1 MSSSP
6 EVEAKPDRVTFL
18 HVNDIYE
25 TEKLDG
31 IGGLA
36 HLGTLIKRRR
46 ARLQGRGH
54 DVVVVVSG
62 DFLSASEKALMFQGQ
77 HMTELFAE
85 WGVDYVG
92 VGNHE
97 FDFGAPVLLQR
108 ASETPFPWLG
118 ANLVR
123 SDDKTHLMP
132 PYHHDP
138 ENPSSASSSQ
148 VHLRRLASGRVLA
161 LFGLCTPETPN
172 ISYPGDEVLFDDP
185 ERVAKACLEEVAA
198 LETQVDAV
206 VAVTHLR
213 QAHDRQLAHRL
224 PGIHL
229 FLGGHDHDPHTEMVG
244 KSLLHKSGQNGEW
257 LGEITLSFWPG
268 GVKAFE
274 WKMLLNGP
282 GIAPDP
288 ASLAVL
294 AKYIHPAD
302 ELPATR
308 LAKLRGPLPLV
319 SQSGLCRTKETT
331 MGNLVSSAL
340 ASFWDAA
347 PIAAINGGYIRGN
360 RVYLPGDTFTTADLS
375 REFPFPCSTIK
386 ISLTGAALQD
396 LVEQQLALLPD
407 SSGSFGHFHGL
418 KRHYAPDALPMSRV
432 RRITVLTPDG
442 WVDLLPDARYEL
454 VVTEFMFGGGDGI
467 TAYRDATV
475 VERRDVTVKE
485 IVKKYLEDHPDLIVE
500 NEHRTITLSD

>member
-1 MSSSP
+1 MLALPASPSGYSRVMTASPDPTRPMSSSP

-97 FDFGAPVLLQR
+97 FDFGAPVLFQR

-161 LFGLCTPETPN
+161 LFGPCTPETPN

-224 PGIHL
+224 PGIH
-229 FLGGHDHDPHTEMVG
+229 
-244 KSLLHKSGQNGEW
+244 
-257 LGEITLSFWPG
+257 
-268 GVKAFE
+268 
-274 WKMLLNGP
+274 
-282 GIAPDP
+282 
-288 ASLAVL
+288 
-294 AKYIHPAD
+294 
-302 ELPATR
+302 
-308 LAKLRGPLPLV
+308 
-319 SQSGLCRTKETT
+319 
-331 MGNLVSSAL
+331 
-340 ASFWDAA
+340 
-347 PIAAINGGYIRGN
+347 
-360 RVYLPGDTFTTADLS
+360 
-375 REFPFPCSTIK
+375 
-386 ISLTGAALQD
+386 
-396 LVEQQLALLPD
+396 
-407 SSGSFGHFHGL
+407 
-418 KRHYAPDALPMSRV
+418 
-432 RRITVLTPDG
+432 
-442 WVDLLPDARYEL
+442 
-454 VVTEFMFGGGDGI
+454 
-467 TAYRDATV
+467 
-475 VERRDVTVKE
+475 
-485 IVKKYLEDHPDLIVE
+485 
-500 NEHRTITLSD
+500 